1 MEVIIKNLEDE
12 KITDENVVSISD
24 DGKVVIVNG

>member
-1 MEVIIKNLEDE
+1 MTIIIKDLDSE

-24 DGKVVIVNG
+24 DGKVVLNG